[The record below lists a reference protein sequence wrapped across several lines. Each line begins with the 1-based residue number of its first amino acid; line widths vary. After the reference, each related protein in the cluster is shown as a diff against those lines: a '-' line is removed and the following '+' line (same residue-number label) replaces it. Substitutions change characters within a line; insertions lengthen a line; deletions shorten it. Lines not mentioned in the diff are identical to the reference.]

1 MSHPQMNAAHKRTFF
16 SDNNFIS
23 TSNFLEEKPFIYQL
37 KTINNNYF
45 SKIIFFKLIR
55 AFKIKPY

>member
-23 TSNFLEEKPFIYQL
+23 TSKFFEEKPFIYQI
-37 KTINNNYF
+37 KSINNNNF
-45 SKIIFFKLIR
+45 SKIYFFKPIR
-55 AFKIKPY
+55 AFKI